1 MGAVVGKA
9 QASTQAQAGPGEV
22 HAEVDGRAAGQVLA
36 ESTTAK
42 AKLPAWDV
50 GAQRLRHT
58 VRIPG
63 AAGGVCT
70 LRVWPHDEAQS
81 VAGVQ
86 GQFTVTRL
94 VDKAQEKAR
103 VKHQRNLVAE
113 QKALVLR
120 GELKAKLVAGGAD
133 PQYREKTRRAREAR
147 ELEEKRQLE
156 IKIQIEREE
165 NLRRNIVVRKRE
177 AARLKAERAKRQA
190 SARRKARVPYR
201 EPEFSAEA
209 MVELGREH
217 TMRQSATDAALKTR
231 SRVVAW
237 CLRGGAD
244 PYHRARMRQ
253 AEFNRRQ
260 AQEREQREREAAS
273 VRARQEKQLT
283 LDKELTLDLHTRQR
297 LSAWL
302 IASGADPEYRR
313 KQEEAGFR
321 EFEAR
326 ARASRAAQVRAT
338 APPRELVVSVEAPSA
353 AKPAPPQ
360 ELRPARPSSESQWIP
375 GFYQWRAGAWLW
387 VAGVWS
393 TPPAANAIWIPSA
406 EIVLGGTLVIQPG
419 SWRTRSGRRVRGK
432 GTRVDK
438 R

>member
-1 MGAVVGKA
+1 MLVAKYSVLILALGGMVACSASYRKESLGTGRLIVSSSEASPAATAQGVRVSASRDKHEVSFEITTPRAMKLRYLVHCPGGDFRGDIGERWERYEGRRLRELERAREQEVNTKAAIVGAVVGKA
-9 QASTQAQAGPGEV
+9 QASTQAQAGPVAGEV

-156 IKIQIEREE
+156 I
-165 NLRRNIVVRKRE
+165 
-177 AARLKAERAKRQA
+177 
-190 SARRKARVPYR
+190 
-201 EPEFSAEA
+201 
-209 MVELGREH
+209 
-217 TMRQSATDAALKTR
+217 
-231 SRVVAW
+231 
-237 CLRGGAD
+237 
-244 PYHRARMRQ
+244 
-253 AEFNRRQ
+253 
-260 AQEREQREREAAS
+260 
-273 VRARQEKQLT
+273 
-283 LDKELTLDLHTRQR
+283 
-297 LSAWL
+297 
-302 IASGADPEYRR
+302 
-313 KQEEAGFR
+313 
-321 EFEAR
+321 
-326 ARASRAAQVRAT
+326 
-338 APPRELVVSVEAPSA
+338 
-353 AKPAPPQ
+353 
-360 ELRPARPSSESQWIP
+360 
-375 GFYQWRAGAWLW
+375 
-387 VAGVWS
+387 
-393 TPPAANAIWIPSA
+393 
-406 EIVLGGTLVIQPG
+406 
-419 SWRTRSGRRVRGK
+419 
-432 GTRVDK
+432 
-438 R
+438 